1 MNDPEFWRW
10 VWLAAA
16 VTFGVGE
23 MTSPGSFFLAPFGI
37 GAAAAAVLSFLGA
50 PIALGWLV
58 FVLVSGG
65 SFMALRPLARR
76 LDAAGPN
83 PRGIGAGRLIG
94 EHGVVLE
101 AVPDGPDALGLV
113 RVGREEWRAQ
123 SADNNPIPT
132 GTSVTV
138 IEMKGTR
145 VIVYPTG
152 PSIPQMPPL
161 SPPDQRAEGTN

>member
-16 VTFGVGE
+16 VAFGTGE
-23 MTSPGSFFLAPFGI
+23 MASPGSFFLAPFGI
-37 GAAAAAVLSFLGA
+37 GAAGAAVLSFLGA

-58 FVLVSGG
+58 FVVFSTG

-101 AVPDGPDALGLV
+101 TVPDGPDALGLV

-123 SADNNPIPT
+123 SADNNSIGV
-132 GTSVTV
+132 GTPVTV

-152 PSIPQMPPL
+152 PTMPQMPPL
-161 SPPDQRAEGTN
+161 SPPDHRAEGTN

>member
-1 MNDPEFWRW
+1 MDDPEFWRW

-37 GAAAAAVLSFLGA
+37 GAAFAAVVAFFGA
-50 PIALGWLV
+50 PVGLSWLV

-65 SFMALRPLARR
+65 SFAALRPLARR
-76 LDAAGPN
+76 LDSSGPN

-123 SADNNPIPT
+123 SADNNAIAP
-132 GTSVTV
+132 GTPVTV

-152 PSIPQMPPL
+152 PAMPPL
-161 SPPDQRAEGTN
+161 SPPENRTEGSN